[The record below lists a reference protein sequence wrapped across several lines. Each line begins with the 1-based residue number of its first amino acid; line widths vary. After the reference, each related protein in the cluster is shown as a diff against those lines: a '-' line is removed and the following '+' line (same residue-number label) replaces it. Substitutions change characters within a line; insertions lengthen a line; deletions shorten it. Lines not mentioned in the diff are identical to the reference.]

1 VENYEV
7 QKLREEFQKL
17 IQKLELRITELQKS
31 VKPKTSLKTKISHTI
46 AGLTLIGVGIN
57 YSFTSLATAFLTSA
71 SLSLTSFAASF
82 LGFATSF
89 FGYMVAHKGLE
100 GSWL

>member
-1 VENYEV
+1 MENSEL
-7 QKLREEFQKL
+7 QRLREEFQKL
-17 IQKLELRITELQKS
+17 IKKLENRLDELQRN
-31 VKPKTSLKTKISHTI
+31 VKPKTSLRTKISHTI

-71 SLSLTSFAASF
+71 SLSITSFAASF